1 MRILIVED
9 DVILGDGLCE
19 GLKQEGHTVD
29 WLTNGSDALHALEA
43 DEFDVVILDLAL
55 PGHSGLD
62 VLAHWRQARQKVP
75 VLVLT
80 AYEDT
85 HDCITAL
92 DQGADDYVT
101 KPVDLAELEARLRAL
116 LRRANGHADNC
127 LRCGAVSLDRSDHM
141 AWVDGTNVELSAYE
155 FAVLETLL
163 ERAGR
168 VISREQLE
176 SRLYGWG
183 DGPESNSLHVLI
195 HKLRSRI
202 GARRIETVRG
212 LGYRIVP

>member
-1 MRILIVED
+1 MRILVIED

-19 GLKQEGHTVD
+19 GLRLDGHTVD
-29 WLTNGSDALHALEA
+29 WLTDGDDALHALEA
-43 DEFDVVILDLAL
+43 DEFDVAVLDLAL
-55 PGHSGLD
+55 PGCSGLE
-62 VLAHWRQARQKVP
+62 VLAHWRRANQQVP

-80 AYEDT
+80 AYGDT

-92 DQGADDYVT
+92 DQGADDYVS

-127 LRCGAVSLDRSDHM
+127 LQCGAVSLDRSDRI
-141 AWVDGTNVELSAYE
+141 VRIDETSVELSAYE
-155 FAVLETLL
+155 FAVLEALL
-163 ERAGR
+163 ERSGR

>member
-19 GLKQEGHTVD
+19 GLRQDGHTVD
-29 WLTNGSDALHALEA
+29 WLTDGGDALHALEA

-55 PGHSGLD
+55 PGHSGLE
-62 VLAHWRQARQKVP
+62 VLAHWRQAQQQVP

-80 AYEDT
+80 AYEGTD
-85 HDCITAL
+85 DCIAAL

-127 LRCGAVSLDRSDHM
+127 LSCGAVSLNRSDRM
-141 AWVDGTNVELSAYE
+141 AWVDETGIELSAYE
-155 FAVLETLL
+155 FVVLEALL

-168 VISREQLE
+168 VLSREQLE

-183 DGPESNSLHVLI
+183 DGPESNSLQVLI

-202 GARRIETVRG
+202 GAHRIETVRG
-212 LGYRIVP
+212 LGYRLVP